1 MNELKRKILVRCRN
15 PSKVILKE
23 IPRTKS
29 VQSGLSEDRISQKIP
44 SSSPLKSSNLKDQKA
59 AMIKQQ
65 SSSEDRTS
73 QLSYLDDEYEDAV
86 EVKISRIL

>member
-23 IPRTKS
+23 IPRAKS
-29 VQSGLSEDRISQKIP
+29 VQSGLSEDRISQKNP
-44 SSSPLKSSNLKDQKA
+44 SSSALKSSNLKDQKA

-73 QLSYLDDEYEDAV
+73 QLSFLDDEYEEAV
-86 EVKISRIL
+86 EVKIN